1 MTDCLNDLWYFLN
14 KSFVRTLIK
23 VKLGQLGNL
32 RILSPHLF
40 GHRTPSQSI
49 IQDSSGSRRVFVRIV
64 SVWCL
69 NAVTLEGQ
77 WLPNVDFSNVNTSA
91 LLYDFISASATAVT
105 FLQMQI

>member
-1 MTDCLNDLWYFLN
+1 M
-14 KSFVRTLIK
+14 IK

-32 RILSPHLF
+32 RILSLHLF

-49 IQDSSGSRRVFVRIV
+49 IQDSSGSRRLFVRIV